1 MKRVE
6 LWPCSSS
13 VCARLMAF
21 VLIERRTPVPMID
34 LSYFKSLPFSGALVV
49 AFLLFFAIFSI
60 FFFTALY
67 LQVVVGYSG
76 YRTALEFIPMAV
88 ALIAAALVTGHLVA
102 RVGPRWPMTIGALLV
117 GVGLLSSDDMLVA
130 SFHPTIWLVAML
142 AIAGA
147 GFGAAVVPMTSVTL
161 GLVPSEHSGM
171 ASSATNTSRELG
183 AVFGVA
189 VLGALVNG
197 NLTTEL
203 TVHLRALGIPS
214 AFQAVVLSAIEHGN
228 VPSGGAAQ
236 GVTQA
241 FGPIVAKVIRAAY
254 GAFRSGL
261 DIALLVSGSS
271 MFLAAA
277 IAIVTLRKRK
287 EIQFR

>member
-1 MKRVE
+1 M
-6 LWPCSSS
+6 
-13 VCARLMAF
+13 
-21 VLIERRTPVPMID
+21 
-34 LSYFKSLPFSGALVV
+34 
-49 AFLLFFAIFSI
+49 FLLFFAIFSI

-130 SFHPTIWLVAML
+130 SFHPTIWLVATL

-236 GVTQA
+236 GATQA